1 MPRQPWDIS
10 RDMFLTDGETAA
22 LLDHVR
28 QCELDADDKR
38 RMAAATDRVL
48 IETLLFTGIRN
59 SELCRIRLKD
69 VQLGAKDS
77 LIYIRGKCRE
87 RRSVHIPAAL
97 DSLLT
102 RFIKVTRPALL
113 KTGVKPSDP
122 SQPLFI
128 NEHHRAFERTTLYR
142 RVVRILTEAGMG
154 SRASVQLLRHTYGYL
169 AYLKTKG
176 NLLFVQRQL
185 GHAHPMITSIYAQ
198 FVEEPYDQMANQ
210 IVAGLCD

>member
-1 MPRQPWDIS
+1 
-10 RDMFLTDGETAA
+10 
-22 LLDHVR
+22 
-28 QCELDADDKR
+28 
-38 RMAAATDRVL
+38 MAAATDRVL

>member
-1 MPRQPWDIS
+1 MMMPRQPWDIS

-154 SRASVQLLRHTYGYL
+154 SRASVQLLRHT
-169 AYLKTKG
+169 
-176 NLLFVQRQL
+176 RSEE
-185 GHAHPMITSIYAQ
+185 HTSELQ
-198 FVEEPYDQMANQ
+198 
-210 IVAGLCD
+210 